1 MSIVGVTA
9 SSRRQVPNAPTIG
22 TATDVGTSRAY
33 NNGAAVVTFTPSA
46 IGFEAT
52 SYTVTSSPGGFT
64 ATGASS
70 PLTVTGLQ
78 SNTAYTFT
86 ATATNFVGTGS
97 ASAASN
103 SITATTVP
111 QAPTIGTPT
120 LADGQAYT
128 GSANIGVVFTAN
140 ATGGK
145 AITTFT
151 ATSSSTAAV
160 SGASSPITVSETV
173 GSARTYTV
181 TASNANGTSLAS
193 SASAAI
199 TPSSVPQAPTLNS
212 ATNVSGR
219 PSNSPQASVAFTAN
233 ATGGSAITSFRVTS
247 SSGAF
252 TTGTSSP
259 LVVTETSIGTYT
271 YTVFATN
278 ARGNSILS
286 AGVSVELAAVPQA
299 FTIGT
304 LSNVTGIPFGSNPQF
319 TLTFTP
325 PPAGPPSMAI
335 TDYEYST
342 DGGVTFAQ
350 VLIPGGGIALTSPF
364 TLTVASTGTRTG
376 SYAGDPFVAGTSY
389 TVILM
394 ANNAYGGSSPSSPSN
409 SRVAATAPSVPTFTL
424 SSTGA
429 TNITNTFSYNNGGLA
444 VTSDSPALSPA
455 ISTGFGGVSPVGNT
469 SGALTYTGSFVQGVT
484 YTVPMS
490 ITNPIGTATATSKT
504 IIPYA
509 ATAPGAP
516 ATLTA
521 AVASTTSVTLTYGA
535 IATNGSALTAW
546 QGTGTSTGDI
556 VSTPAINLTYS
567 GTPSAAGST
576 VTVTGAFAATQS
588 YTFTLKARN
597 GAGLGAGVTS
607 NGVVPLPT
615 ITDNFNRTGSVL
627 GTTSSGS
634 AWTTHSGAW
643 STNGTKGVSS
653 STGVASVAFGTGTA
667 TVTADVTNGYGVS
680 WWVTGSGSYYS
691 SYYQQYTYTYS
702 TGANYC
708 TDCAYT
714 TYSCNAIVGITCSG
728 VGNGNGLYYN
738 GNCYTCPSGWS
749 FDQSDGVCKFCSS
762 GTAVC
767 PSGYTDV
774 GGTCYTCSSGT
785 LTTVNGEQKCQ
796 TVSGST
802 GNGVY
807 SYYGSAS
814 SYAATPTTRQ
824 CTQTNVNDM
833 SNPCIYVGE
842 CSPGGTSAVFC
853 IRTCDQGGAQSSPSS
868 ATCYLCPSGT
878 VNGPNPTTGSGS
890 IASCY
895 IEGTTP
901 TYTYSN
907 PSTTAKVAP
916 SGGTWPNC
924 NYTTSTGAPT
934 NQGQAIV
941 TSSSGGTYPNCTGGG
956 SPNYSSANSVAAAVS
971 AYPTCGCLANTTNR
985 TNTGGGVAV
994 TPTATATGDRIIT
1007 FSGSQTTGGLLAS
1020 VPTKITAVTSAA
1032 GSWTVY
1038 AYNSSGTQ
1046 IYTTT
1051 GTGTAVGNYGIF
1063 LGTSTLATGTG
1074 VDNFS
1079 VS

>member
-9 SSRRQVPNAPTIG
+9 SSRRQVPNAPTIS
-22 TATDVGTSRAY
+22 TATDVGTSRAF
-33 NNGAAVVTFTPSA
+33 NNGAAVVTFAQSP

-52 SYTVTSSPGGFT
+52 SFTATSSPGGYT

-70 PLTVTGLQ
+70 PLTVAGLQ

-86 ATATNFVGTGS
+86 VTATNFVGTGS

-111 QAPTIGTPT
+111 QAPTINTPT
-120 LADGQAYT
+120 LANGQAYT

-151 ATSSSTAAV
+151 ATSSSTATV
-160 SGASSPITVSETV
+160 SGASSPITISETV
-173 GSARTYTV
+173 GTARTYTV

-199 TPSSVPQAPTLNS
+199 TPSSVPQAPTINS

-219 PSNSPQASVAFTAN
+219 PATAPQASVAFTAN
-233 ATGGSAITSFRVTS
+233 ATGGSSITSFRVTS
-247 SSGAF
+247 SSGLF

-259 LVVTETSIGTYT
+259 LVVTETSVGTYT

-278 ARGNSILS
+278 ARGNSTLS

-319 TLTFTP
+319 TVTFTP

-342 DGGVTFAQ
+342 NGGVTFAQ
-350 VLIPGGGIALTSPF
+350 VLTPAGGIALTSPF

-389 TVILM
+389 TVILI
-394 ANNAYGGSSPSSPSN
+394 ANNAQGGSSPSSPSN

-424 SSTGA
+424 SSTGI

-469 SGALTYTGSFVQGVT
+469 SGALTYTGSFVQGTT

-504 IIPYA
+504 ITPYA
-509 ATAPGAP
+509 AAVPGAP
-516 ATLTA
+516 ASLSA

-546 QGTGTSTGDI
+546 TGSGTSTGDI
-556 VSTPAINLTYS
+556 VSSPALNLTYS
-567 GTPSAAGST
+567 GTPSTAGSN

-597 GAGLGAGVTS
+597 GAGLGAGRTS

-615 ITDNFNRTGSVL
+615 ITDNFNRSGVTL

-643 STNGTKGVSS
+643 STNGTRGVSS
-653 STGVASVAFGTGTA
+653 STGVASVSFGTGTA

-680 WWVTGSGSYYS
+680 WWVSGSGSYYS

-708 TDCAYT
+708 TNCTYT
-714 TYSCNAIVGITCSG
+714 TYSCTASVNHTCSG
-728 VGNGNGLYYN
+728 VGNGNGIYYG
-738 GNCYTCPSGWS
+738 GNCYTCPSGWT
-749 FDQSDGVCKFCSS
+749 FDQSTGACHFCSS

-767 PSGYTDV
+767 PT
-774 GGTCYTCSSGT
+774 GTTEYNGSCYSCSTGT
-785 LTTVNGEQKCQ
+785 LYNNTQCQ
-796 TVSGST
+796 VVSGST
-802 GNGVY
+802 GNGTY
-807 SYYGSAS
+807 SYAGSAA
-814 SYAATPTTRQ
+814 SYPAT
-824 CTQTNVNDM
+824 
-833 SNPCIYVGE
+833 IYGRL
-842 CSPGGTSAVFC
+842 CTSANVADINSSC
-853 IRTCDQGGAQSSPSS
+853 TAVGQCRNPQVTVVSGAICLTQCDIGGVKLSATS
-868 ATCYLCPSGT
+868 ATCYVCTSPEFSGPLP
-878 VNGPNPTTGSGS
+878 NGTGQHT
-890 IASCY
+890 SCY
-895 IEGTTP
+895 VEGTTP

-907 PSTTAKVAP
+907 ADVTAKVAP
-916 SGGTWPNC
+916 SGGTYPNC
-924 NYTTSTGAPT
+924 NYVTQSGPPT
-934 NQGQAIV
+934 NQGQAI
-941 TSSSGGTYPNCTGGG
+941 TTTSSGGTYPNCCCGVD
-956 SPNYSSANSVAAAVS
+956 SSNSTAAAVN

-994 TPTATATGDRIIT
+994 TPTATATGDRIVIQ
-1007 FSGSQTTGGLLAS
+1007 SAIGGMTGGTIGGILAS

-1038 AYNSSGTQ
+1038 AYNSGGTQ
-1046 IYTTT
+1046 IYTTA

-1063 LGTSTLATGTG
+1063 LGTSTEPLGAG

>member
-22 TATDVGTSRAY
+22 TATDVGTARAF

-97 ASAASN
+97 ASSASN

-120 LADGQAYT
+120 LANGQAYT

-151 ATSSSTAAV
+151 ATSSSAAAI
-160 SGASSPITVSETV
+160 SGATSPITVSDTV
-173 GSARTYTV
+173 GNARTYTV
-181 TASNANGTSLAS
+181 TAANANGTSLAS
-193 SASAAI
+193 SASASI
-199 TPSSVPQAPTLNS
+199 TPSSVPQAPTINS
-212 ATNVSGR
+212 VSNVAGR
-219 PSNSPQASVAFTAN
+219 PVNSPQASVAFTAN
-233 ATGGSAITSFRVTS
+233 ATGGSTITGFTVTS
-247 SSGAF
+247 SSGA
-252 TTGTSSP
+252 TNTGATSP
-259 LVVTETSIGTYT
+259 ILVTESAAGTYT
-271 YTVFATN
+271 YTVTATN
-278 ARGNSILS
+278 ARGTSLAS
-286 AGVSVELAAVPQA
+286 TGLGGGVSSVPNA
-299 FTIGT
+299 PTIGT
-304 LSNVTGIPFGSNPQF
+304 LSNVTGIAFGSNPQF
-319 TLTFTP
+319 TLTFTAP
-325 PPAGPPSMAI
+325 TSTGGSAI
-335 TDYEYST
+335 TSYKYST
-342 DGGVTFAQ
+342 NGGTNYITA
-350 VLIPGGGIALTSPF
+350 PGTTSPM
-364 TLTVASTGTRTG
+364 TLTTQSTSGTP
-376 SYAGDPFVAGTSY
+376 AFVAGTNY
-389 TVILM
+389 TVILIAVN
-394 ANNAYGGSSPSSPSN
+394 ANGDSPASAASN
-409 SRVAATAPSVPTFTL
+409 SQTAATIPSTPTFTL

-429 TNITNTFSYNNGGLA
+429 TNITGTYSYNTGGLA
-444 VTSDSPALSPA
+444 VTSYTSGILPVASQ
-455 ISTGFGGVSPVGNT
+455 TVGGTSPVGNT
-469 SGALTYTGSFVQGVT
+469 SGALTFTASYAQGT
-484 YTVPMS
+484 QYTVAMN
-490 ITNPIGTATATSKT
+490 ITNPIGTAYATSQT
-504 IIPYA
+504 ITPYA
-509 ATAPGAP
+509 AATPGAP

-535 IATNGSALTAW
+535 IAVNGSALTAW

-556 VSTPAINLTYS
+556 VSTPAIALTYS

-597 GAGLGAGVTS
+597 GAGLGAGITS

-615 ITDNFNRTGSVL
+615 ITDNFNRSGASL

-643 STNGTKGVSS
+643 STTGTQGSSS
-653 STGVASVAFGTGTA
+653 STGVASVSFGNNSA

-680 WWVTGSGSYYS
+680 WWVSGSGSYYS
-691 SYYQQYTYTYS
+691 SFYQQYTYTYS

-708 TDCAYT
+708 VDCYYNY
-714 TYSCNAIVGITCSG
+714 YSCNAIVGITCSG

-738 GNCYTCPSGWS
+738 GNCYTCPSGWT
-749 FDQSDGVCKFCSS
+749 FDQSTGACKYCSS

-767 PSGYTDV
+767 PT
-774 GGTCYTCSSGT
+774 GTTEYNGSCYSCSSGT
-785 LTTVNGEQKCQ
+785 LTFTGSTYQCQ

-807 SYYGSAS
+807 QYDRSATTYGATVVTRYCNATDAAS
-814 SYAATPTTRQ
+814 PTVYGCPYTNYSTTCYDVNPSTGTGATGALCSTT
-824 CTQTNVNDM
+824 
-833 SNPCIYVGE
+833 
-842 CSPGGTSAVFC
+842 CSPGT
-853 IRTCDQGGAQSSPSS
+853 GAKST
-868 ATCYLCPSGT
+868 ATALTCYDCGLDA
-878 VNGPNPTTGSGS
+878 NGPNPSTGSGS

-895 IEGTTP
+895 VQGTMP
-901 TYTYSN
+901 TYTYS
-907 PSTTAKVAP
+907 SATVSAKVSP

-924 NYTTSTGAPT
+924 NYTTVSGPPT

-956 SPNYSSANSVAAAVS
+956 SPNYSIVNSSSAAVA
-971 AYPTCGCLANTTNR
+971 AYPTCGCLADTATRVYTN
-985 TNTGGGVAV
+985 GGGAI
-994 TPTATATGDRIIT
+994 TPTATATGNRIMVSNAAGTT
-1007 FSGSQTTGGLLAS
+1007 FTGADLSPS
-1020 VPTKITAVTSAA
+1020 VPTKITAVVSAA

-1046 IYTTT
+1046 IFTTT
-1051 GTGTAVGNYGIF
+1051 GTGTPVGNYGIF
-1063 LGTSTLATGTG
+1063 KGTSAVTNGTG
-1074 VDNFS
+1074 LDNFS

>member
-22 TATDVGTSRAY
+22 TATDVGTSRNF

-64 ATGASS
+64 ATGSSS

-78 SNTAYTFT
+78 SSTNYTFT
-86 ATATNFVGTGS
+86 ATATNFVGTGA

-128 GSANIGVVFTAN
+128 GSATIGVAFTAN

-145 AITTFT
+145 TITGFNVL
-151 ATSSSTAAV
+151 SSSAATG
-160 SGASSPITVSETV
+160 SGVSSPISVSETV

-199 TPSSVPQAPTLNS
+199 TPSSVPQAPTINS
-212 ATNVSGR
+212 VTNVSGR
-219 PSNSPQASVAFTAN
+219 PSTAPQASVAFTAN

-247 SSGAF
+247 SSGLF

-259 LVVTETSIGTYT
+259 LVVTETSVGTYT

-286 AGVSVELAAVPQA
+286 AGVSVELAAVPQS

-350 VLIPGGGIALTSPF
+350 VLNPSGGLQMSSPF
-364 TLTVASTGTRTG
+364 TLTVASTGIRTS

-424 SSTGA
+424 SSTGI

-469 SGALTYTGSFVQGVT
+469 SGALTYTGSFVQGTT

-509 ATAPGAP
+509 ATVPSAP
-516 ATLTA
+516 ASLS
-521 AVASTTSVTLTYGA
+521 AVVAGTTSVTLTYGA
-535 IATNGSALTAW
+535 ISQNGSALTAW
-546 QGTGTSTGDI
+546 TGSGTSTGDI
-556 VSTPAINLTYS
+556 VSSPAVNLTYS
-567 GTPSAAGST
+567 GTPSTAGGS
-576 VTVTGAFAATQS
+576 VTVTGTFAAATS
-588 YTFTLKARN
+588 YTFSLRARN
-597 GAGLGAGVTS
+597 GVGAGTTATS
-607 NGVVPLPT
+607 GGVVPLPT

-643 STNGTKGVSS
+643 STNGTQGVSS
-653 STGVASVAFGTGTA
+653 STGVASVSFGNGTA

-708 TDCAYT
+708 TDCTYT
-714 TYSCNAIVGITCSG
+714 NYSCNSSTSYSCPSG
-728 VGNGNGLYYN
+728 QYY
-738 GNCYTCPSGWS
+738 GGSCYTCPSGYT
-749 FDQSDGVCKFCSS
+749 FDQSTGTCKFCAS
-762 GTAVC
+762 GTPVC
-767 PSGYTDV
+767 PA
-774 GGTCYTCSSGT
+774 GTTEFNGLCWSCSSGT
-785 LTTVNGEQKCQ
+785 LYWNGTSYQCQ
-796 TVSGST
+796 VVSGTT

-807 SYYGSAS
+807 SYSGSAS
-814 SYAATPTTRQ
+814 TYTSTIQSRY
-824 CTQTNVNDM
+824 C
-833 SNPCIYVGE
+833 
-842 CSPGGTSAVFC
+842 TSANVADPYSPC
-853 IRTCDQGGAQSSPSS
+853 ASTSQCEPSASGAVCLRYCPNGGYLPTNTSS
-868 ATCYLCPSGT
+868 TCYLCNPPS
-878 VNGPNPTTGSGS
+878 VNGPNPSTGSGTF
-890 IASCY
+890 ASCY
-895 IEGTTP
+895 TEGTQP
-901 TYTYSN
+901 AYTYTYANQES
-907 PSTTAKVAP
+907 KVAP

-924 NYTTSTGAPT
+924 NYTVTTGPAT
-934 NQGQAIV
+934 YVSAATV
-941 TSSSGGTYPNCTGGG
+941 TVTSGGTYPDCCCGVSTSGSTG
-956 SPNYSSANSVAAAVS
+956 PAVNP
-971 AYPTCGCLANTTNR
+971 YPTCGCLANTASR
-985 TNTGGGVAV
+985 TNTGGGAAV

-1007 FSGSQTTGGLLAS
+1007 GGTTGELLAS

-1038 AYNSSGTQ
+1038 AYNSGGTQ
-1046 IYTTT
+1046 IYTTS
-1051 GTGTAVGNYGIF
+1051 GTGTPVGNYGVF
-1063 LGTSTLATGTG
+1063 LGTSTVTIGTG